1 MAQQQQ
7 NIALTTPAFMGINTE
22 DSPITQDVTFA
33 LRANNAVIDV
43 YGRIGARKGFGEQA
57 TSIDFSNVT
66 QYSGTYDETKVNVGS
81 IAHSE
86 GLAVICVAQI
96 EYYNASSLVSTEQY
110 VCHLTGVLQDTLT
123 PLVHSVDALAV
134 AGQAAAKF
142 AQIVN
147 YANQYFLFVQGSE
160 ALEVNGT
167 SVTRLRDGLGFLP
180 PQDDTGNLTAG
191 GITGGI
197 ACAAYGR
204 IWVSGMGANYQ
215 QVWYSDLGDARVWYD
230 GKAVPTDPLNTA
242 GGIDVSEYWPSGRD
256 SIKTIKAH
264 NNGLVVFGRNSILL
278 YGNAQGDPAAIG
290 GIFLQDAIT
299 GMGLV
304 SRDAVVE
311 TGMDMLFV
319 DDSGVRSLGRTIQE
333 QSVPVGD
340 ITANVRADI
349 TGKISGTADKETIT
363 LAYWPNEGFVV
374 CNFGSEGFAYVIDV
388 KKASSTGG
396 SRITTWTE
404 VLFDRSV
411 YYEEGNSTYV
421 LLGGKDGKSICRYR
435 GQVDSGNLTYQFD
448 YESTPLSFGDS
459 VRQKFP
465 KKINVTT
472 IGSTQPT
479 TAKIKWGFG
488 GNLQY
493 SKAIQVDATPPAFWG
508 AGNLFGVASYGS
520 ADVTLA
526 RHRVNTKG
534 SGEYV
539 SVAVEA
545 TINGGEFSLQELNL
559 QLLLGR
565 VY

>member
-43 YGRIGARKGFGEQA
+43 YGRIGARKGFATQA
-57 TSIDFSNVT
+57 ESIDFSNVT
-66 QYSGTYDETKVNVGS
+66 EYSGTYDETKVNVCS
-81 IAHSE
+81 LYHSE
-86 GLAVICVAQI
+86 GLPVICVAGI
-96 EYYNASSLVSTEQY
+96 EFYNAGTLITTETY

-123 PLVHSVDALAV
+123 PLTHSASALAV
-134 AGQAAAKF
+134 AGTAAACQ
-142 AQIVN
+142 AQIVD
-147 YANQYFLFVQGSE
+147 YAGQYYLFIDGAE
-160 ALEVNGT
+160 ALEVSGT
-167 SVTRLRDGLGFLP
+167 SVTRLRDGAGFLP

-191 GITGGI
+191 GMTGGI
-197 ACAAYGR
+197 VCSAYGR
-204 IWVSGMGANYQ
+204 LWVSGAGANYQ
-215 QVWYSDLGDARVWYD
+215 EIWYSDLGDARVWYD

-242 GGIDVSEYWPSGRD
+242 GGLDVSQYWPTGRD
-256 SIKTIKAH
+256 TIKAIKAH
-264 NNGLVVFGRNSILL
+264 NNGLVVFGRNSILM
-278 YGNAQGDPAAIG
+278 YGNATGDPAAIG

-304 SRDAVVE
+304 NQDAVVE
-311 TGMDMLFV
+311 TGVDLLFV
-319 DDSGVRSLGRTIQE
+319 DDSGVRSLGRTVQE

-340 ITANVRADI
+340 ITANVRSDI
-349 TGKISGTADKETIT
+349 TRKISGTVDKTAIS
-363 LAYWPNEGFVV
+363 LAYWPNEGVVV
-374 CNFGSEGFAYVIDV
+374 CNFSTEGFAYVLDV
-388 KKASSTGG
+388 RKPSSTGG
-396 SRITTWTE
+396 ARITTWTE

-411 YYEEGNSTYV
+411 YYEEGDSTYV
-421 LLGGKDGKSICRYR
+421 LLGGKAGQSICKYR
-435 GQVDSGNLTYQFD
+435 GQVDANNATYQFD

-459 VRQKFP
+459 VREKFP

-479 TAKIKWGFG
+479 SAKVKWGFG

-493 SKAIQVDATPPAFWG
+493 SKAITADATAPAFWG
-508 AGNLFGVASYGS
+508 SAGFGTDTYGS

-534 SGEYV
+534 SGAYV
-539 SVAVEA
+539 SIAVEA
-545 TINGGEFSLQELNL
+545 IINGGEFSVQELNL